1 MPFRTI
7 VPMSTVRVSCVLRV
21 LVRAR
26 RDLVSAAVLEQSM
39 EYRIHKWNDLEFDAY
54 TKEKYW

>member
-1 MPFRTI
+1 
-7 VPMSTVRVSCVLRV
+7 MSTVRVSCVLRV